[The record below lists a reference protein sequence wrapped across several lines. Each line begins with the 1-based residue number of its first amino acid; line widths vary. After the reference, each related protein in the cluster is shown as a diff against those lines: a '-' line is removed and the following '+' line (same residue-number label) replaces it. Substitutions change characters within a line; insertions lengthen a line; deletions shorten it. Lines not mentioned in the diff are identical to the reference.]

1 MAQSN
6 ESADLLKNNNGGNN
20 TPASGTPP
28 GSENKNQPS
37 GNEDGK
43 KETVKS
49 AVIDIKKFLQ
59 RHKAEYGKSISG
71 LLEVLFKDQTAKES
85 EWPEKVS
92 DAINRQVK

>member
-6 ESADLLKNNNGGNN
+6 ESADLLKNNNSGGSGNN
-20 TPASGTPP
+20 
-28 GSENKNQPS
+28 N
-37 GNEDGK
+37 GNSNTVAK
-43 KETVKS
+43 KDS
-49 AVIDIKKFLQ
+49 VIDIKKFLQ

-85 EWPEKVS
+85 EWPKKVS